1 MSDKKRRFLDRKTE
15 FALNQDLSKYLNPPD
30 SEKGEE
36 YWTYTEGVN
45 DASLAKKHDATLK
58 QVQTLRAAVFGKL
71 NSGNS
76 VKPADFVKAIQRMQS
91 IESDIKTIRETV
103 QTLSSRYTD
112 LLERHNELSA
122 NAQRITRN
130 QYQAPLE
137 PRTTIPQSMRKTDRS

>member
-1 MSDKKRRFLDRKTE
+1 MSDNKRKFLDRKTE

-30 SEKGEE
+30 LEKGEE

-45 DASLAKKHDATLK
+45 DASLAEKHDATLK
-58 QVQTLRAAVFGKL
+58 QVQALRTAVFGKL
-71 NSGNS
+71 SSGNT
-76 VKPADFVKAIQRMQS
+76 VKHADFVKAIQRMQS
-91 IESDIKTIRETV
+91 IESDMKTIRETV

-137 PRTTIPQSMRKTDRS
+137 PRTTIASMRKTDRS